1 MRAARPQYAS
11 KLDFVVVE
19 DFTQI
24 GVFDSVMDGIDAVI
38 HVASVGNSQFLVSSQ
53 LNVLTPLTALLLRH
67 HQQRAGIDFTRYQRS
82 QVDSFRLRQAGIKSP
97 ASCNDILLR
106 LSDRPEQHP
115 GTRIY
120 VYRRRLEPADIRRGN

>member
-1 MRAARPQYAS
+1 MKAARPQYAS

-38 HVASVGNSQFLVSSQ
+38 HVASVGTSELLVSGQ
-53 LNVLTPLTALLLRH
+53 PNVLIPLTALFLRH

-82 QVDSFRLRQAGIKSP
+82 QVYSFRLRQARIKSP
-97 ASCNDILLR
+97 ACCYDILLR
-106 LSDRPEQHP
+106 FSDRPEQHSR
-115 GTRIY
+115 TRIH
-120 VYRRRLEPADIRRGN
+120 VYRRRLEPADI